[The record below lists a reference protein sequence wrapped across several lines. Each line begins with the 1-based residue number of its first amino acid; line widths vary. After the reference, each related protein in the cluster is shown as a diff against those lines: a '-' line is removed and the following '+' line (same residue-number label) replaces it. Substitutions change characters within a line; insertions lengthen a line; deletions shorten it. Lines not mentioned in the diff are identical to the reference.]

1 MLPYNCTLR
10 PTAYNYNHTTYRST
24 TRKTHPLTTHK
35 GETLMPPKCKFTREE
50 IIQAA
55 LSIART
61 DGASAVTARAL
72 GAKLGS
78 SSKPI
83 FSVFENMEEVQ
94 AEVLKA
100 AKALYA
106 GYIRVGL
113 QQDPAFKGVG
123 MQYVLFAI
131 REPKLFRLLFMS
143 EQPQKPPVS
152 GILPII
158 DESYDKILQSV
169 RDGYGLGEADAKA
182 LYRHLWIYS
191 HGIAV
196 LCATNMCSFTAEE
209 IGSMMTEVC
218 KSLLKEIKSR
228 K

>member
-1 MLPYNCTLR
+1 
-10 PTAYNYNHTTYRST
+10 
-24 TRKTHPLTTHK
+24 
-35 GETLMPPKCKFTREE
+35 MPPKCKFTREE
-50 IIQAA
+50 IIYAA
-55 LSIART
+55 LSITRT
-61 DGASAVTARAL
+61 EGAAAVTARAL

-106 GYIRVGL
+106 GYIQVGL
-113 QQDPAFKGVG
+113 KQNPAFKGVG
-123 MQYVLFAI
+123 TQYILFAI
-131 REPKLFRLLFMS
+131 NEPKLFQLLFMT
-143 EQPQKPPVS
+143 EQPQKPSVS

-169 RDGYGLGEADAKA
+169 RDGYGLGEKDAEN

-209 IGSMMTEVC
+209 ISGMMTEVC
-218 KSLLKEIKSR
+218 RSLLKEIKSS

>member
-1 MLPYNCTLR
+1 
-10 PTAYNYNHTTYRST
+10 
-24 TRKTHPLTTHK
+24 
-35 GETLMPPKCKFTREE
+35 MPPKCKFTREE
-50 IIQAA
+50 IIQVA
-55 LSIART
+55 LDIARSEGT
-61 DGASAVTARAL
+61 SAITARAL

-106 GYIRVGL
+106 EYVQVGL
-113 QQDPAFKGVG
+113 HQEIAFKGVG
-123 MQYVLFAI
+123 TQYILFAI
-131 REPKLFRLLFMS
+131 REPKLFQLLFMS
-143 EQPQKPPVS
+143 EQSQKPSVS

-158 DESYDKILQSV
+158 DESYEQILLSV
-169 RDGYGLGEADAKA
+169 QKGYGLDKEDAEN
-182 LYRHLWIYS
+182 LYRHLWIYT

-209 IGSMMTEVC
+209 ISRMMTEVC
-218 KSLLKEIKSR
+218 RGILKEIKGDKQNDHSI
-228 K
+228 

>member
-1 MLPYNCTLR
+1 
-10 PTAYNYNHTTYRST
+10 
-24 TRKTHPLTTHK
+24 
-35 GETLMPPKCKFTREE
+35 MPPKCKFTREE

-55 LSIART
+55 LDIAKSKGTASI
-61 DGASAVTARAL
+61 TARSL

-94 AEVLKA
+94 TEVQKR

-106 GYIRVGL
+106 EYVQVGL
-113 QQDPAFKGVG
+113 HQELAFKGVG
-123 MQYVLFAI
+123 TQYILFAI
-131 REPKLFRLLFMS
+131 KEPKLFQLLFMS
-143 EQPQKPPVS
+143 EQSQKPSVA

-158 DESYDKILQSV
+158 DESYEQILLSV
-169 RDGYGLGEADAKA
+169 QNGYGLGRKDAED
-182 LYRHLWIYS
+182 LYRHLWIYT

-209 IGSMMTEVC
+209 ISRMMTEVFIG
-218 KSLLKEIKSR
+218 LLKEIKGD
-228 K
+228 KAE

>member
-1 MLPYNCTLR
+1 
-10 PTAYNYNHTTYRST
+10 
-24 TRKTHPLTTHK
+24 
-35 GETLMPPKCKFTREE
+35 MPPKCKFTREE
-50 IIQAA
+50 IICAA
-55 LSIART
+55 LEIARAE
-61 DGASAVTARAL
+61 GACAITARAL
-72 GAKLGS
+72 GAELCS

-94 AEVLKA
+94 AEVQNA

-106 GYIRVGL
+106 EYIKIGL
-113 QQDPAFKGVG
+113 QQEPAFKGVG
-123 MQYVLFAI
+123 MQYILFAI
-131 REPKLFRLLFMS
+131 KEPKLFQLLFMS
-143 EQPQKPPVS
+143 EQPQKPSVT

-158 DESYDKILQSV
+158 DESYDQILQSV
-169 RDGYGLGEADAKA
+169 QNGYGLDRQNAEN

-209 IGSMMTEVC
+209 IEKMMTEVFVG
-218 KSLLKEIKSR
+218 LLKEIKGD

>member
-1 MLPYNCTLR
+1 
-10 PTAYNYNHTTYRST
+10 
-24 TRKTHPLTTHK
+24 
-35 GETLMPPKCKFTREE
+35 MPPKCKFTREE
-50 IIQAA
+50 IIHAA

-106 GYIRVGL
+106 GYIRAGL
-113 QQDPAFKGVG
+113 QQEPAFKGVG
-123 MQYVLFAI
+123 TQYVLFAI
-131 REPKLFRLLFMS
+131 REPKLFQLLFMS

-209 IGSMMTEVC
+209 ISGMMTEVC
-218 KSLLKEIKSR
+218 RSLLKEIKSS